1 MEQAWFCYMARCS
14 DDSLYVG
21 IAQNLEER
29 IKRHNSGD
37 GADFTA
43 KRRPVELIWSQE
55 FPDSCGARRREKELK
70 GWSKVKKLSLVASA
84 GRLGESRFGP
94 NRPTRRSRVS

>member
-55 FPDSCGARRREKELK
+55 FPASCGARRREKELK
-70 GWSKVKKLSLVASA
+70 GWSKVKKLLRPEDWVNQGSA
-84 GRLGESRFGP
+84 RIDPHGGVE
-94 NRPTRRSRVS
+94 